1 MSVTFKMDGGDF
13 LLDGAGRLVECQG
26 IEKSAQD
33 ILESLL
39 NNRDP
44 TAPDWYNGSELYRID
59 KLVASANGMGVDVTI
74 EQYCRDSIQRLM
86 ELQENDPYVD
96 NDELI
101 AEIQVLRA
109 LAIGNLTWAFFM
121 KCITESQEPA
131 TVGFDVTAHQQL
143 PNLQGSGYQPGV
155 RTLR

>member
-1 MSVTFKMDGGDF
+1 MSTTWKCDGDL

-33 ILESLL
+33 ILESFL

-44 TAPDWYNGSELYRID
+44 TAPDWYNGSEFYRID
-59 KLVASANGMGVDVTI
+59 KLIASANGMGVDVTI
-74 EQYCRDSIQRLM
+74 EQFAREAIQRLM

-96 NDELI
+96 RDELI
-101 AEIQVLRA
+101 VEIQILRA
-109 LAIGNLTWAFFM
+109 LAIGDLTWAFFA
-121 KCITESQEPA
+121 KCITESTEPA
-131 TVGFDVTAHQQL
+131 TVGFDVNVSQQL
-143 PNLQGSGYQPGV
+143 PNLQGTGYQPGS